1 MGRKKKY
8 ETKQQLINAKKEWRK
23 KHYYK
28 KQKYYQEQRMLK
40 YWTDKNLDKK
50 LSSM

>member
-8 ETKQQLINAKKEWRK
+8 ETKQQLTIAKKEWRK

-28 KQKYYQEQRMLK
+28 KQKYYQEQRMLR
-40 YWTDKNLDKK
+40 YWKNKSLEEKM
-50 LSSM
+50 S